1 MEVTIDDRL
10 PCLTGRLCF
19 SRCQREDVF
28 WLPLLEK
35 AYAKYACWRRQ
46 GPGRAGARAAL
57 GCPRSTAPL
66 SLGFSALVHSQGLA
80 ARPGVGLTI
89 QRQKP
94 RFRLWLAS
102 LLPAH
107 SLLPSPH
114 LKVRPEGLAS
124 RKRKCERIVLSPS
137 SSPSRKD
144 VSVYLFLPLGTGG
157 LFASRWGAVRPPRC
171 QSCLPRS

>member
-1 MEVTIDDRL
+1 MTV
-10 PCLTGRLCF
+10 CLVLQGD
-19 SRCQREDVF
+19 SASPGARERMCSGF
-28 WLPLLEK
+28 P
-35 AYAKYACWRRQ
+35 YWRRPTPSTHA
-46 GPGRAGARAAL
+46 GGGRGRAGLGPEPPWAA
-57 GCPRSTAPL
+57 PEAL

-137 SSPSRKD
+137 SSPNRKD